1 MSKKDQPVDGNSSID
16 PLTPAALEAEIEW
29 STKHEVVLLEQG
41 MTEQMD
47 RSPAPAVNFPDLL
60 TRVGNDRELVREL
73 FEMFKKEF
81 PRLLQSL
88 QESVA
93 SGDMKHVETTSH
105 TLKGML
111 SNLSVTRAAA
121 AAAQLEQIGR
131 EDKKSGLRDALTI
144 FEREVAGLLS
154 ELDTYLP
161 GAKA

>member
-1 MSKKDQPVDGNSSID
+1 
-16 PLTPAALEAEIEW
+16 
-29 STKHEVVLLEQG
+29 
-41 MTEQMD
+41 MD
-47 RSPAPAVNFPDLL
+47 RSPRPAVDFPDLL

-73 FEMFKKEF
+73 FEMFKKKF
-81 PRLLQSL
+81 PHLLQSL

-93 SGDMKHVETTSH
+93 CEDLKHVETTSH

-131 EDKKSGLRDALTI
+131 EEEKPGLRAALTI
-144 FEREVAGLLS
+144 FECEVAGLLS

-161 GAKA
+161 GAQP